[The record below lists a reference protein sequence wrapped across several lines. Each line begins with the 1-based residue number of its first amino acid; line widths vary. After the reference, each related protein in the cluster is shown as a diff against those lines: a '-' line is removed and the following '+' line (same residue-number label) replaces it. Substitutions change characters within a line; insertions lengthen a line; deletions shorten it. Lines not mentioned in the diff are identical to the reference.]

1 MRWSSEKSSKAR
13 QKNLSN
19 ETGSVLQSSLDP
31 YRIQQLQY
39 RVASIIRYEL
49 RRLKWLIDFFKLLTS
64 EFYQTLPL
72 Q

>member
-39 RVASIIRYEL
+39 RVASIILYEL